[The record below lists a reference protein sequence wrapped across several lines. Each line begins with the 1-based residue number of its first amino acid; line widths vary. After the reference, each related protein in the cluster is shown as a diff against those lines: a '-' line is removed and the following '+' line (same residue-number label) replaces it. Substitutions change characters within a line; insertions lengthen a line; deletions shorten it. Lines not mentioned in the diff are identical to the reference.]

1 MAKNHAELEHSG
13 VWTISSRY
21 FVAACIAAALG
32 ILWLSRTH
40 TFSSGVLAAEIFGTI
55 IGLFVFGSFRIRI
68 HKNALAYGMAAII
81 LATFFGSWWPSSG
94 LRTRFESL
102 GWSPVLEAF
111 RKQCLTWHGLD
122 GLIHIDTMMFILGL
136 TLFVAVIAQTRLL
149 ETIAFALLRKNRGS
163 VLPTV
168 IAVTAVV
175 AVFSGILDGVS
186 MIGLTIRT
194 LVLILFLARAPVA
207 VVRYSIVV
215 CTVVTT
221 VCGIWLAYGEPPN
234 LIMKSNLTAADGT
247 TYLNNTFFLRYCLP
261 AAIASYLVVAW
272 SLRRRLKG
280 TVVQVGHLDIL
291 DSHAERL
298 RFLQATNHG
307 EVLTPIEV
315 MEEHESEFEVGTF
328 VRVMEREQKGEPLG
342 LAMVKEGVPEPLR
355 RKVLGKFVVE
365 DLAPMLDQHY
375 CLVHVGD
382 SSGARRAEVEA
393 GEAMRSLV
401 PLLSRAQRFG
411 IGGMFVF
418 VGILLWHAWDHRVPL
433 FAASFA
439 GFAVSL
445 CGIARIPKM
454 RGLAFREAKHEFG
467 EYYFLFPLFL
477 SVSLLSKVGFF
488 EQLQSALHSGTAQGG
503 VGPMA
508 ISQFLGCTLL
518 SALLDNNV
526 VADFGSHAIH
536 GFELANLHLFA
547 MAQICGYAIGGCW
560 THIGSAQSVVA
571 FAFIRKDVERKYTPV
586 QWIKDMT
593 PIVLEI
599 SLVLAALIYA
609 ESLLL
614 EYLQ

>member
-1 MAKNHAELEHSG
+1 MAKNHTEAEQPG
-13 VWTISSRY
+13 VRTIPSRY
-21 FVAACIAAALG
+21 FVAVCLAVAMG
-32 ILWLSRTH
+32 ILWLSKSY
-40 TFSSGVLAAEIFGTI
+40 TFSPGILAAEIFGTI
-55 IGLFVFGSFRIRI
+55 IGLFVFGSFGVRI
-68 HKNALAYGMAAII
+68 HKNALAYGMAAVI
-81 LATFFGSWWPSSG
+81 LATFFGAWWPGSG
-94 LRTRFESL
+94 LRAQFESS
-102 GWSPVLEAF
+102 GWSPVLGAL

-122 GLIHIDTMMFILGL
+122 GLIHVDTMMFILGL

-149 ETIAFALLRKNRGS
+149 ETIAFALLRRNRGS

-168 IAVTAVV
+168 IVVTAVV
-175 AVFSGILDGVS
+175 AFFSGILDGVS

-194 LVLILFLARAPVA
+194 LVLILFLARAPIA

-221 VCGIWLAYGEPPN
+221 VCGVWLAYGEPPN

-261 AAIASYLVVAW
+261 AAVASYLVVAW
-272 SLRRRLKG
+272 SLCRKLRGAK
-280 TVVQVGHLDIL
+280 VPVEHLDIL

-298 RFLQATNHG
+298 RFLQATKHG
-307 EVLTPIEV
+307 EVLTAIEV
-315 MEEHESEFEVGTF
+315 MEKHESEFEVGTF
-328 VRVMEREQKGEPLG
+328 DRVLEREKQGEPLG
-342 LAMVKEGVPEPLR
+342 LAMVKEGVAERLR
-355 RKVLGKFVVE
+355 HTVLGEFVSE
-365 DLAPMLDQHY
+365 ELAPKLDLHY
-375 CLVHVGD
+375 VLAHVGD

-393 GEAMRSLV
+393 GEAMRAQV

-411 IGGMFVF
+411 ICGILIF
-418 VGILLWHAWDHRVPL
+418 VGILLWHAWDHRIPL
-433 FAASFA
+433 FVASFS

-445 CGIARIPKM
+445 LGIARIPRM
-454 RGLAFREAKHEFG
+454 RGLALREARHEFG

-477 SVSLLSKVGFF
+477 SVSLLTKVGFF
-488 EQLQSALHSGTAQGG
+488 EQLQTALHSGTSHGG

-508 ISQFLGCTLL
+508 ISQFVGCAIL

-526 VADFGSHAIH
+526 VADFGSHAIL
-536 GFELANLHLFA
+536 GFELAILHLFA

-571 FAFIRKDVERKYTPV
+571 FAFIRKDVERHYTPV

-593 PIVLEI
+593 PIVLQI

-614 EYLQ
+614 RYLQ